1 MTKQNQQHDNANVST
16 TPGGIKFKSSLTKR
30 RTDLLEYVD
39 DILKEIEAVN

>member
-16 TPGGIKFKSSLTKR
+16 TPDGIKFKLSLTKR
-30 RTDLLEYVD
+30 RTALLEYVD